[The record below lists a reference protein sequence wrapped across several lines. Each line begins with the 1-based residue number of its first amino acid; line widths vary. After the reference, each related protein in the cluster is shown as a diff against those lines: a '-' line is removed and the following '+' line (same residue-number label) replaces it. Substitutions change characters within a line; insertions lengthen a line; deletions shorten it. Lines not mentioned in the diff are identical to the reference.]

1 MIPWS
6 ESAFNNSEWI
16 KCIRGN
22 LLFDLH
28 SLIIIFLRSRF
39 PLQTNNKWMIWSADD
54 AGSIKWMCGDPLH
67 APRKMRSS
75 HLSGDMDQK
84 GRRTPALSNHPFV
97 PRQQKRIG
105 LWWIIPAFRC
115 LLLDISASSVISSEW
130 VSAQSRLQDKD
141 RPAGWI
147 MESRVTWELSRL
159 PDQYIFYDSICQR
172 DAISVSVEVVVLWNC
187 LLVAMD
193 VHHSFLSPRRLVED
207 EDGCGGGVIMCNI
220 NSALGIEFNLLSFM
234 GKLFNG
240 KLNRPA
246 LEERTKNMTTNP
258 TIISSVRG
266 KWNGILF
273 KTHL

>member
-54 AGSIKWMCGDPLH
+54 AGSIKWMCGDPLP

-115 LLLDISASSVISSEW
+115 LLLDISQQCYQQRVSECPEQ
-130 VSAQSRLQDKD
+130 VTRQ
-141 RPAGWI
+141 RPTCRMNNG
-147 MESRVTWELSRL
+147 ESRHLGTISAAR
-159 PDQYIFYDSICQR
+159 SIHILRFDMPKRC
-172 DAISVSVEVVVLWNC
+172 DISFSGGC
-187 LLVAMD
+187 
-193 VHHSFLSPRRLVED
+193 RLVELPPSR
-207 EDGCGGGVIMCNI
+207 DGCPSFISFPAPLGRRRRRLWWWCYNVQYKFRAWHWVQFVIVYGKI
-220 NSALGIEFNLLSFM
+220 IQWKIE
-234 GKLFNG
+234 
-240 KLNRPA
+240 
-246 LEERTKNMTTNP
+246 
-258 TIISSVRG
+258 
-266 KWNGILF
+266 
-273 KTHL
+273 